1 MSYIALVIPAFFTPE
16 TKITEIVNNY
26 IKHHQEKVCCQQFH
40 RSIEEIEIFKNP
52 SYDSEY
58 FIKIKNSGKSQYN

>member
-26 IKHHQEKVCCQQFH
+26 IKHNV
-40 RSIEEIEIFKNP
+40 KNP
-52 SYDSEY
+52 H
-58 FIKIKNSGKSQYN
+58 FSQALKTFYSLLYSLPPFHLQYLQTP